1 MAEGFKGRWRGAS
14 RDGGIDTP
22 QPASAG
28 SVPQFTMVV
37 PLRSQ
42 VRLRLSLVH
51 WAYFALL
58 RAQRA
63 RFVRPLWKR
72 GAFWIVALPYEAAL
86 AKSLLFPEGKREVAR
101 RKP

>member
-1 MAEGFKGRWRGAS
+1 MARRKPWRRDLKGRWHGAS

-63 RFVRPLWKR
+63 RFVRPLESK
-72 GAFWIVALPYEAAL
+72 G
-86 AKSLLFPEGKREVAR
+86 SLLDSGTTV
-101 RKP
+101 